1 MRYAL
6 IALGVPLVCGAKMSA
21 SGDGREPLSWIE
33 ESYTYS
39 ATL

>member
-6 IALGVPLVCGAKMSA
+6 VALRVPLLHGTKMSA